1 MIIVDDNSTARYI
14 KTRIRR
20 NKVTFLGQPF
30 VKRNRLIFSMMYL
43 IPEFIDKQSCMLEV
57 VLTKVHPDRV
67 GLVGF
72 LCIFVG
78 I

>member
-1 MIIVDDNSTARYI
+1 MIIVDDNSTTRYI

-20 NKVTFLGQPF
+20 NKVTFIGQPF

-43 IPEFIDKQSCMLEV
+43 ISELIDKQSCMLEV

-67 GLVGF
+67 GLV
-72 LCIFVG
+72 
-78 I
+78 